1 VPVLRIYVVEARPM
15 RRLAAIAPALCA
27 ALLLLAGG
35 VEVSR
40 DGGTGWPF
48 LVLGSV
54 LIGVAIVL
62 HVQDRDRD

>member
-1 VPVLRIYVVEARPM
+1 M